1 MKHNQLIQQALN
13 HARDHTVELK
23 IIYSIKI
30 LQNQDVSPEAEEFA
44 VDQLTEF
51 INTPLQITLD
61 L

>member
-1 MKHNQLIQQALN
+1 MKHNNLIQLALN

-30 LQNQDVSPEAEEFA
+30 LQNPDVSLEAEEFA
-44 VDQLTEF
+44 VEQLTEF

>member
-13 HARDHTVELK
+13 HARDHTLELK

-30 LQNQDVSPEAEEFA
+30 LQNPDVSLEAEEFA
-44 VDQLTEF
+44 LEQLTEF